1 MIRNL
6 WALILCILVFAPA
19 SGQQKEPSAP
29 TIKSRAELV
38 LVPAIVTQDG
48 KPVRGLTAKDFILL
62 HNGQSEKVEVFEELD
77 ASPARVERVAL
88 PPRTVQNY
96 APAEARQDIVIL
108 FLDYLNS
115 SWSTRARIHSFLGD
129 MTRQFAEAR
138 TPVSVFLLAKDGLI
152 QLHSFASDLGNLTK
166 AIERWQSGKAAAPDT
181 VASWASPFAPTEDAQ
196 TSTALRELDLYRDT
210 LADMGLR
217 KAEMTVDAIQQIAEA
232 YRGVPGRK
240 KLVWM
245 STGFPGGTWDA
256 FEDVSSTRM
265 VFESKLEEKLT
276 RAWKS
281 LSHAN
286 IAVYPIDS
294 NGVVNPEWERKFSAE
309 YSGSAKLMQPVTKE
323 LPSNTK
329 SLLEV
334 AEKTGGRT
342 CTTFPTKC
350 VAQALS
356 DGNHYYV
363 LGFYLHGDSKPG
375 WHKLK
380 VTVNQSKAGV
390 RARGGFLVDAA
401 PSKAPAIGKEE
412 VNTALASP
420 LDYTSLPLRLNW
432 STVSTQGNETQVD
445 LVLKSPPGVIS
456 VNSEDSRINVD
467 YLAFIRPVGK
477 SEGRTFPATLTTWLS
492 PEGRKIFEQ
501 GGFRF
506 RKLVNLAPGRYE
518 VRVLLRDNLA
528 RKMGTVSTI
537 IELPATST
545 SMSGDIKR

>member
-1 MIRNL
+1 L
-6 WALILCILVFAPA
+6 
-19 SGQQKEPSAP
+19 GQQKEIPAP
-29 TIKSRAELV
+29 TIRVRAELV
-38 LVPAIVTQDG
+38 LVPAIVTQGG
-48 KPVRGLTAKDFILL
+48 KPVRGLTVKDFVLL
-62 HNGQSEKVEVFEELD
+62 HNGQPEKVEVFEEID
-77 ASPARVERVAL
+77 AALAKVKPVAL
-88 PPRTVQNY
+88 PPRTVQNF
-96 APAEARQDIVIL
+96 ATANSRQDVVIL

-166 AIERWQSGKAAAPDT
+166 AIERWQFGKASAPDT
-181 VASWASPFAPTEDAQ
+181 VASWASPFAPTEAAQ
-196 TSTALRELDLYRDT
+196 TSTALRQLDLYRDT
-210 LADMGLR
+210 LADMDLR
-217 KAEMTVDAIQQIAEA
+217 KAEMTVDAIQQVAEA
-232 YRGVPGRK
+232 YRGVLGRK

-256 FEDVSSTRM
+256 FEDVSSTR
-265 VFESKLEEKLT
+265 VGFEAKLEDKLA

-281 LSHAN
+281 LSQAN

-294 NGVVNPEWERKFSAE
+294 NGVVNPEWESKFAAE
-309 YSGSAKLMQPVTKE
+309 YSGSARLMRPAINE
-323 LPSNTK
+323 LPTNTK

-363 LGFYLHGDSKPG
+363 LGFYLYGDSKPG

-380 VTVNQSKAGV
+380 VTVNQSQAGV
-390 RARGGFLVDAA
+390 RARAGFLVAAA
-401 PSKAPAIGKEE
+401 PTKAPTIGKEE
-412 VNTALASP
+412 VDTALASP

-432 STVSTQGNETQVD
+432 STVSTQGNETQI
-445 LVLKSPPGVIS
+445 VLELSSPPGVIA
-456 VNSEDSRINVD
+456 VNPDDSRINVD

-477 SEGRTFPATLTTWLS
+477 TEGRTFPATLTTWLS

-506 RKLVNLAPGRYE
+506 RKLVNLPPARYQ

-537 IELPATST
+537 IDLSPAPAATSPAP
-545 SMSGDIKR
+545 KR